1 MTVKNDFSVPYRSI
15 FRETPGRKIRSNQKI
30 VLNRHFVLSHRRV
43 SAKPSLAQTRVR
55 RISSRTSPT
64 ERFSPPCPTG
74 GTSRSAEG
82 ASLGGPIRPTSVP
95 AQQSPTNLYIKPE
108 LARTH
113 IRQSSSRSYPGRTLR
128 KAPSR
133 PSGGA
138 PASPVG
144 PRSAGRSGPCRSRSG
159 RAVGKLWTKTN
170 GFSIHV

>member
-1 MTVKNDFSVPYRSI
+1 
-15 FRETPGRKIRSNQKI
+15 TP
-30 VLNRHFVLSHRRV
+30 
-43 SAKPSLAQTRVR
+43 
-55 RISSRTSPT
+55 
-64 ERFSPPCPTG
+64 
-74 GTSRSAEG
+74 RSAERT
-82 ASLGGPIRPTSVP
+82 SLGGPIRPTSVP

-128 KAPSR
+128 KVPSR

-159 RAVGKLWTKTN
+159 RGSASSGQKRTVSLFTFEDRETAPAFDQELCSNVGR
-170 GFSIHV
+170 SAQA